1 MTRIVSLVLLLPT
14 CDLNLFKPTGL
25 NNQLKKSEKGVES
38 GPMRIDSDPVSLS
51 LSMAIKSPVC
61 LEPDRYYGALAAE
74 DDSLFTFCFWG
85 QHFPC

>member
-1 MTRIVSLVLLLPT
+1 MLLLPT

-38 GPMRIDSDPVSLS
+38 GPTRIDSDPVSLS

-61 LEPDRYYGALAAE
+61 LEPDRYYGALTA
-74 DDSLFTFCFWG
+74 SLLSVSGASTFLAKWEVRLGFK
-85 QHFPC
+85 P